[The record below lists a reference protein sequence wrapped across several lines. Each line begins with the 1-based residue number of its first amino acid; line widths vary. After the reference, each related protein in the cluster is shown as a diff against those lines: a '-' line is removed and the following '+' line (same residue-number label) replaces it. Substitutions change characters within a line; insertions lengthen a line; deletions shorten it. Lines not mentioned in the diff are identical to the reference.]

1 MHEGDEQDEAR
12 RTARVEQLRQARL
25 AHYRR
30 QGTALEM
37 IASPRRPVAPSADAA
52 GPGVHDDTRPLLGCV
67 SAGLTVVYVGQ
78 LIDEALLSRADLVV
92 PLRITF
98 VLAILAAAASVAAMV
113 RLARGKAMAPA
124 EVAVPWQDVVEGVRL
139 GEVEPSNPAWPVA
152 ASLVEEVRPVVQAA
166 LAQARTEERLARI
179 REAGALVHATA
190 EEWRERQARR
200 PGAPGTALDRLPPLV
215 GPSLEEASRASDES
229 SDAALDRLGRG
240 DHDLDFAGWAG
251 RRAAMYAR
259 RTGAPVVSQD
269 PRGPL
274 ADATPRLV
282 RERARAAWWRRAY
295 AAGVVVTAGVLLAG
309 HPWWST
315 VPALAT
321 LATAAVLARVSPRD
335 PAMLTTALPPGLAM
349 AWRDYLDAVAYA
361 DSGTASVTTVEAI
374 RGCEQRVRALVLEL
388 SSPSLSATDAP
399 VLGAELHRLASGAW
413 TLVGQE
419 RAEER
424 LLDDP
429 DDPDGLD
436 PGERRD

>member
-1 MHEGDEQDEAR
+1 MHEGDEQDDAS
-12 RTARVEQLRQARL
+12 RTARREKLRRARL

-37 IASPRRPVAPSADAA
+37 SASPRRPVAPSADAA
-52 GPGVHDDTRPLLGCV
+52 GPGVHDDPRPLLGCV

-78 LIDEALLSRADLVV
+78 LIEEALLSRADLVV

-98 VLAILAAAASVAAMV
+98 VLAILAAAASVAAVV

-124 EVAVPWQDVVEGVRL
+124 EGAVPWQDVVEGVRL

-200 PGAPGTALDRLPPLV
+200 PGSPGTALDRHRPRPAAATGRPEPGVGVAGQRRVVRRRARPARPQRPRPRRRRVGGTSRRDVRPPHRRARGLP
-215 GPSLEEASRASDES
+215 GPARP
-229 SDAALDRLGRG
+229 
-240 DHDLDFAGWAG
+240 AG
-251 RRAAMYAR
+251 RR
-259 RTGAPVVSQD
+259 D
-269 PRGPL
+269 
-274 ADATPRLV
+274 
-282 RERARAAWWRRAY
+282 
-295 AAGVVVTAGVLLAG
+295 
-309 HPWWST
+309 
-315 VPALAT
+315 VPAG
-321 LATAAVLARVSPRD
+321 PRAG
-335 PAMLTTALPPGLAM
+335 P
-349 AWRDYLDAVAYA
+349 RR
-361 DSGTASVTTVEAI
+361 VEAI
-374 RGCEQRVRALVLEL
+374 RGCEQRVRALEL

-419 RAEER
+419 CAEER